1 MGVPSSAI
9 VYTGAAGDMPG
20 SNRGAAYSE
29 GLGETL
35 NIVNQGLQDIR
46 LYEAERK
53 KDQQAKMKAWQDFNM
68 EDPDVWNVDL
78 PKIQEK
84 VTEYKEYMKKLK
96 LNPKI
101 DPRNLP
107 PDEQTKVDQMV
118 REIKRQTNAAKV
130 NAKIW
135 EKDKTEVDKN
145 PTKYDQGHAAKW
157 AKEFMREDITPEE
170 RLRYA
175 QSNSIFKNNVNLV
188 DVVEKI
194 DELTKEEEIKVNGRT
209 MIKKDPE
216 KFKNLLGIYFK
227 DQVGMGDYE
236 ALLPRYGND
245 EVKLYEEAVSMFKDM
260 NPGKPKPVTRSGTTT
275 KKKDDTPKYGTGK
288 WGDLSIEVEEGAPI
302 EYFAPGFNRM
312 AITKNN
318 QELAPLSGIAGG
330 RTNGY
335 RSIPVF
341 KPTGFFYAQNG
352 DVSVIGYELDSQGD
366 PVLDEATGEPKEIWV
381 SYEDNKPK
389 FKSYLD
395 GFDPRVEFE
404 TRNGSASTG
413 TSSGGQTPEDAA
425 NEILNE
431 LYKQ

>member
-46 LYEAERK
+46 LYEGERK
-53 KDQQAKMKAWQDFNM
+53 KDQQAKMQAWQDFNM

-107 PDEQTKVDQMV
+107 PDEQTKVDQML

-130 NAKIW
+130 HAKMW
-135 EKDKTEVDKN
+135 EKDKPEVDKN
-145 PTKYDQGHAAKW
+145 PAKYDQGHAAEW
-157 AKEFMREDITPEE
+157 AKQFMRDDMTPEE

-194 DELTKEEEIKVNGRT
+194 DEMMEEEEIKEGNRT

-236 ALLPRYGND
+236 ALIPRYKYDND
-245 EVKLYEEAVSMFKDM
+245 KLYEEAVSMFKYM
-260 NPGKPKPVTRSGTTT
+260 NPGKPKPVTKTGTTT
-275 KKKDDTPKYGTGK
+275 PRKDTTPKYGTSK
-288 WGDLSIEVEEGAPI
+288 WGDLSIVVEPTASTD
-302 EYFAPGFNRM
+302 YFEHGYNDM

-318 QELAPLSGIAGG
+318 QELDPIEGIDGGSNNNFRTIAKYKPVKFYLAKGG
-330 RTNGY
+330 R
-335 RSIPVF
+335 
-341 KPTGFFYAQNG
+341 
-352 DVSVIGYELDSQGD
+352 DVSVQGYELDEDNNYVTDDNGN
-366 PVLDEATGEPKEIWV
+366 PIEVWV
-381 SYEDNKPK
+381 SYNQNKTK
-389 FKSYLD
+389 LKSYLD
-395 GFDPRVEFE
+395 GFDPLMEFKE
-404 TRNGSASTG
+404 RNKNTG
-413 TSSGGQTPEDAA
+413 TTNNFIGVPTTGFNGQ
-425 NEILNE
+425 
-431 LYKQ
+431 

>member
-1 MGVPSSAI
+1 MGVPSAAI
-9 VYTGAAGDMPG
+9 VYTGASGNMPG

-46 LYEAERK
+46 SYEAEKK
-53 KDQQAKMKAWQDFNM
+53 KDQEAKMRAWQDFNM

-78 PKIQEK
+78 PKVQEK
-84 VTEYKEYMKKLK
+84 VTDYTEYMKKLK

-135 EKDKTEVDKN
+135 EKDKPEVDKN
-145 PTKYDQGHAAKW
+145 PNKYDQGHAATW
-157 AKEFMREDITPEE
+157 AQQFMRDDITPEE
-170 RLRYA
+170 RLKYA

-194 DELTKEEEIKVNGRT
+194 DDLMEDEEIKVNGRT

-227 DQVGMGDYE
+227 DQVGTGDYE
-236 ALLPRYGND
+236 ALSPRYGND
-245 EVKLYEEAVSMFKDM
+245 DAKLYEEATSMFTDM
-260 NPGKPKPVTRSGTTT
+260 NPGKPKPVTKTGTTT
-275 KKKDDTPKYGTGK
+275 QKKDDTDKYGVGK
-288 WGDLSIEVEEGAPI
+288 WSGLSIEVDDGGSPD
-302 EYFAPGFNRM
+302 YFAPGINRM

-318 QELAPLSGIAGG
+318 QELPPINGIAGG
-330 RTNGY
+330 KTNEG
-335 RSIPVF
+335 RVIPIF
-341 KPTGFFYAQNG
+341 QPTDFFYAQDR
-352 DVSVIGYELDSQGD
+352 DVSVQGYELDDQGNRI
-366 PVLDEATGEPKEIWV
+366 LDEKTGKIKQIWV
-381 SYEDNKPK
+381 SYKENQPK
-389 FKSYLD
+389 FKSYLN
-395 GFDPRVEFE
+395 GFDPRLEFQE
-404 TRNGSASTG
+404 RNKDTP
-413 TSSGGQTPEDAA
+413 TEPSSGGQTPEEAA
-425 NEILNE
+425 QEMLDE
-431 LYKQ
+431 LDNQ